1 MKVSDLNYLQDIL
14 NILRKIL
21 TKKDFKK
28 VMDYMYAISLGVEF
42 NYSNELYQRMLD
54 LYYRHTGEKNNVV
67 KSKLVKGSKDE
78 QV

>member
-1 MKVSDLNYLQDIL
+1 MSDLNYLQDIL
-14 NILRKIL
+14 NILRKNL

-54 LYYRHTGEKNNVV
+54 LYYRHTSKKNNVV
-67 KSKLVKGSKDE
+67 KLNIIKDRKDKK
-78 QV
+78 V

>member
-1 MKVSDLNYLQDIL
+1 MLSDLNKNKEIMDLL
-14 NILRKIL
+14 SKNL

-54 LYYRHTGEKNNVV
+54 LYYRHTGEKHNVV
-67 KSKLVKGSKDE
+67 KLNVVKGGKDE